1 MANIKLNS
9 LAKPKN
15 IDTKPQYTY
24 SDIAVDLKFDQL
36 KQVELYS
43 NLYEKDLRGSYD
55 LGAIKNSIINIF
67 TSFPGDKVLNPEFG
81 LNLNQFLFLPCSVDT
96 AQSIGN
102 LIKNQLIKQ
111 EPRVI
116 AREINVFADV
126 ENDQYLITMVLEVP
140 FINNNNRIA
149 FKALLNSTGINFYN

>member
-96 AQSIGN
+96 EQSIGN